1 MNDNERATLTP
12 KLVAGGIL
20 LALGVV
26 FTLDNFGVIDAGSV
40 WEYWPLILIF
50 VGIGHVA
57 RPREQGSRAWG
68 YVEIAAG
75 LFFLLRNLGVFWI
88 SVWRVWPP
96 VLALAGLYIIW
107 QAMTRRSEGAG
118 AEGAAPLGQRAHD
131 GAMAGL
137 EATRDLVGAA
147 EPRQYLSEFAVFG
160 GGDRAIR
167 SANFRGGSVGVIFG
181 GFDIDL
187 REAVIAGDSASI
199 DVFVLFGGVDL
210 RVPESWNVNVK
221 ATPIL
226 GSSEY
231 KPRSSGPLAGSP
243 RKTLTVTGVVM
254 FGGVEVK
261 N

>member
-1 MNDNERATLTP
+1 MNSKSRVSMTP
-12 KLVAGGIL
+12 KLVAGAIL
-20 LALGVV
+20 IALGLL
-26 FTLDNFGVIDAGSV
+26 FTLDTLDIVDAGSI

-50 VGIGHVA
+50 VGVGHVA
-57 RPREQGSRAWG
+57 RPKEYGSRTWG
-68 YVEIAAG
+68 CLEIAAG

-88 SVWRVWPP
+88 SVWKVWPP
-96 VLALAGLYIIW
+96 LLLIGGIYIIW
-107 QAMTRRSEGAG
+107 QAITRRPETEGG
-118 AEGAAPLGQRAHD
+118 EGPED
-131 GAMAGL
+131 GSGGP
-137 EATRDLVGAA
+137 TVGERGSL
-147 EPRQYLSEFAVFG
+147 EPRQYLNEFTLFG

-167 SANFRGGSVGVIFG
+167 SSNFRGGTVGAIFG

-231 KPRSSGPLAGSP
+231 KPRAGAAPSDAP
-243 RKTLTVTGVVM
+243 RKTLTVTGIVI